1 MVLKSGEEERERKG
15 GERLLGSSSRGRIV
29 KIFAAAACPYSYGK
43 FRSSFFLRSFQRKTK
58 KNTISFV
65 VSTIS
70 TSESEDIERTY
81 MVTPTFTA
89 GPASSSYKDFSW
101 EGICFDRGGKGSLA

>member
-1 MVLKSGEEERERKG
+1 MEVVAAEGLLKYLPLPRALTVTVNFVPR
-15 GERLLGSSSRGRIV
+15 
-29 KIFAAAACPYSYGK
+29 
-43 FRSSFFLRSFQRKTK
+43 FFLRSFQRKTK